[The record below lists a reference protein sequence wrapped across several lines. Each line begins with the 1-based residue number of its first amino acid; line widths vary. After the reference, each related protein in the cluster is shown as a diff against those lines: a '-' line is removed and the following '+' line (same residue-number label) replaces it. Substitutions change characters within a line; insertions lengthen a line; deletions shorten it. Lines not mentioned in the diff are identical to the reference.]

1 MNVLALFD
9 KLLYYITI
17 KEKGDKKMLIRSVSL
32 LEGTPAG
39 NQAGSWEYTVMM
51 LLVLG
56 LMLFLF
62 WFMGR
67 KQRKQQKIMAERR
80 NNLKNGDKVM
90 MTCGIYGTVTEVG
103 DTAVTIVTGGT
114 DGIPLVFNKQ
124 YIAVVEYDDD
134 VEDLSK
140 KEAENAN
147 K

>member
-1 MNVLALFD
+1 MTDFV
-9 KLLYYITI
+9 
-17 KEKGDKKMLIRSVSL
+17 L
-32 LEGTPAG
+32 LENSTSAG
-39 NQAGSWEYTVMM
+39 NKAGSWEYTIMM
-51 LLVLG
+51 LVVLA

-80 NNLKNGDKVM
+80 NNLKVGDKVM
-90 MTCGIYGTVTEVG
+90 MTCGIYGTVTEISDSV
-103 DTAVTIVTGGT
+103 VTVLTGGPEGT
-114 DGIPLVFNKQ
+114 SLVFNKQ

-134 VEDLSK
+134 TEDLSK

>member
-1 MNVLALFD
+1 MMLAVLA
-9 KLLYYITI
+9 
-17 KEKGDKKMLIRSVSL
+17 
-32 LEGTPAG
+32 
-39 NQAGSWEYTVMM
+39 
-51 LLVLG
+51 

-80 NNLKNGDKVM
+80 NNLKVGDKVM
-90 MTCGIYGTVTEVG
+90 MTCGIYGTVTEIG
-103 DTAVTIVTGGT
+103 DSVVTVLTGGPEGT
-114 DGIPLVFNKQ
+114 SLVFNKQ

-134 VEDLSK
+134 TEDLSK

>member
-1 MNVLALFD
+1 MTEFV
-9 KLLYYITI
+9 
-17 KEKGDKKMLIRSVSL
+17 L
-32 LEGTPAG
+32 LENSTSAG
-39 NQAGSWEYTVMM
+39 NKAGSWEYTIMM
-51 LLVLG
+51 LVVLA

-80 NNLKNGDKVM
+80 NNLKVGDKVM
-90 MTCGIYGTVTEVG
+90 MTCGIYGTVPEIG
-103 DTAVTIVTGGT
+103 DSVVTVLTGGPEGT
-114 DGIPLVFNKQ
+114 SLVFNKQ

-134 VEDLSK
+134 TEDLSK

>member
-1 MNVLALFD
+1 MTDFV
-9 KLLYYITI
+9 
-17 KEKGDKKMLIRSVSL
+17 L
-32 LEGTPAG
+32 LENSTSAG
-39 NQAGSWEYTVMM
+39 NKAGSWEYIIMM
-51 LLVLG
+51 LAVLA

-80 NNLKNGDKVM
+80 NNLKVGDKVM
-90 MTCGIYGTVTEVG
+90 MTCGIYGTVTEIG
-103 DTAVTIVTGGT
+103 DSVVTVLTGGPEGT
-114 DGIPLVFNKQ
+114 SLVFNKQ

-134 VEDLSK
+134 TEDLSK

>member
-1 MNVLALFD
+1 MFNFSYLMATGNAANGATAQPWESSVLM
-9 KLLYYITI
+9 IVI
-17 KEKGDKKMLIRSVSL
+17 M
-32 LEGTPAG
+32 
-39 NQAGSWEYTVMM
+39 
-51 LLVLG
+51 G

-90 MTCGIYGTVTEVG
+90 MSCGIYGTVIDIT
-103 DTAVTIVTGGT
+103 DISVTIRTGGA
-114 DGIPLVFNKQ
+114 DGTNMVFNRQ
-124 YIAVVEYDDD
+124 YVAVVEYDDD
-134 VEDLSK
+134 AEDMSQ

>member
-1 MNVLALFD
+1 MTDFV
-9 KLLYYITI
+9 
-17 KEKGDKKMLIRSVSL
+17 L
-32 LEGTPAG
+32 LENSTSTG
-39 NQAGSWEYTVMM
+39 NNAGSWEYTIMM
-51 LLVLG
+51 LVVLA

-80 NNLKNGDKVM
+80 NNLKVGDKVM
-90 MTCGIYGTVTEVG
+90 MTCGIYGTVTEIG
-103 DTAVTIVTGGT
+103 DSVVTVLTGGPEGT
-114 DGIPLVFNKQ
+114 SLVFNKQ

-134 VEDLSK
+134 TEDLSK

>member
-1 MNVLALFD
+1 MTDFA
-9 KLLYYITI
+9 
-17 KEKGDKKMLIRSVSL
+17 L
-32 LEGTPAG
+32 LENSTSAG
-39 NQAGSWEYTVMM
+39 NKAGSWEYTIMM
-51 LLVLG
+51 LVVLA

-80 NNLKNGDKVM
+80 NNLKVGDKVM
-90 MTCGIYGTVTEVG
+90 MTCGIYGTVTEIG
-103 DTAVTIVTGGT
+103 DSVVTVLTGGPEGT
-114 DGIPLVFNKQ
+114 SLVFNKQ

-134 VEDLSK
+134 TEDLSK

>member
-1 MNVLALFD
+1 MTDFV
-9 KLLYYITI
+9 
-17 KEKGDKKMLIRSVSL
+17 L
-32 LEGTPAG
+32 LENSTSAG
-39 NQAGSWEYTVMM
+39 NKAGSWEYTIMM
-51 LLVLG
+51 LVVLA

-80 NNLKNGDKVM
+80 NNLKVGDKVM
-90 MTCGIYGTVTEVG
+90 MTCGIYGTVTEIG
-103 DTAVTIVTGGT
+103 DSVVTVLTGGPEGT
-114 DGIPLVFNKQ
+114 SLVFNKQ

-134 VEDLSK
+134 TEDLSK